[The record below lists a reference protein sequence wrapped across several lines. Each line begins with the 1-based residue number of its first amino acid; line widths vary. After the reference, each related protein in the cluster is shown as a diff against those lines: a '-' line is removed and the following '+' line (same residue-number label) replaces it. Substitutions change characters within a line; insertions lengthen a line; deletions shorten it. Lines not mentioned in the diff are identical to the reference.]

1 MRVHVSVQHGVLEK
15 VSLLA
20 GGLTPHATVHSHGV
34 SSGLGGE
41 GEEERGREGEVRWLA
56 LTKHPDEQVMHVH
69 IQAPG

>member
-34 SSGLGGE
+34 SSGLGEKEKEKKRGE
-41 GEEERGREGEVRWLA
+41 GRGR
-56 LTKHPDEQVMHVH
+56 
-69 IQAPG
+69 